1 MGATP
6 TSILAQNVVEE
17 SMKKALLIG
26 GVILFLGVVLGFAS
40 YSFFQKKMSSPTPT
54 LNQATDTQESP
65 TSVVKDFGPTKIGI
79 SGKIVVTYTTF
90 DERPVELVY
99 EPYQNT
105 GRVTLRIRGRDYGDT
120 IGNDTLLLFLKQAV
134 IGLTG
139 SEFPHQAPA
148 KPSIGKTTKLGETGY
163 YFVYDGGYPIWGPHG
178 QIGPDGDFKCL
189 FFAENATFD
198 GKNIRAS
205 GRPDIIGYNG
215 YTEYNG
221 RQ

>member
-1 MGATP
+1 MFLAATAGAV
-6 TSILAQNVVEE
+6 LG
-17 SMKKALLIG
+17 ALLKDKYHA
-26 GVILFLGVVLGFAS
+26 LHPPA
-40 YSFFQKKMSSPTPT
+40 PT
-54 LNQATDTQESP
+54 LNQATDTQGSP
-65 TSVVKDFGPTKIGI
+65 NFTVKDFGPTKIGI
-79 SGKIVVTYTTF
+79 SGKIVVTYTAF

-99 EPYQNT
+99 EPYQKT
-105 GRVTLRIRGRDYGDT
+105 GRVTLRIKCRDYGDAV
-120 IGNDTLLLFLKQAV
+120 GNDALLSFLKQAV

-139 SEFPHQAPA
+139 SEFPKLMPA
-148 KPSIGKTTKLGETGY
+148 KPSVGKTTKLGETGY

-178 QIGPDGDFKCL
+178 QIGPDGDFEGL